1 MKIDFWKSSTKRND
15 AVKLIVGLGNPGK
28 EYAGSL
34 HNIGFRCVNY
44 FARKHKIRFDK
55 SQGKARIGIGK
66 IAGIPVVV
74 ARPQTYMNRSGE
86 SVVRL
91 VKKYKV
97 KLEDLLIIY
106 DDMDLPFGK
115 IRIRES
121 GGSGGHKGMNSIIN
135 ELDSE
140 EFPRL
145 RVGIGRP
152 TSLDS
157 LPVDTNAGVVT
168 YLLSNM
174 PAEDKKAIYKILPM
188 LNEVIYSIITEDL
201 TTAMN
206 KYN

>member
-1 MKIDFWKSSTKRND
+1 M
-15 AVKLIVGLGNPGK
+15 KLIVGLGNPGK
-28 EYAGSL
+28 DYAGSL
-34 HNIGFRCVNY
+34 HNIGFRCVSY
-44 FARKHKIRFDK
+44 FARRHKIRFDK
-55 SQGKARIGIGK
+55 SQGKARIGRGE
-66 IAGIPVVV
+66 IAGIPVVL

-91 VKKYKV
+91 VRKYKV

-115 IRIRES
+115 IRIREG
-121 GGSGGHKGMNSIIN
+121 GGSSGHKGMNSIIN

-152 TSLDS
+152 TSS
-157 LPVDTNAGVVT
+157 NGSPGDTNADVVT
-168 YLLSNM
+168 YLLGDM
-174 PAEDKKAIYKILPM
+174 PAGDKKAINRILPGVS
-188 LNEVIYSIITEDL
+188 EAIYTIITEDL

>member
-1 MKIDFWKSSTKRND
+1 M
-15 AVKLIVGLGNPGK
+15 KLIVGLGNPGK

-34 HNIGFRCVNY
+34 HNIGFRCVSY

-135 ELDSE
+135 ELDNDD
-140 EFPRL
+140 FLRF
-145 RVGIGRP
+145 RVGVGRP
-152 TSLDS
+152 TTVKNSEADIIGYVLGDFT
-157 LPVDTNAGVVT
+157 PD
-168 YLLSNM
+168 
-174 PAEDKKAIYKILPM
+174 EKQ
-188 LNEVIYSIITEDL
+188 IITRIL
-201 TTAMN
+201 TRASEAILCLLTEGLATAMN